1 VFWFVSTAGKMTA
14 SLGHHHHHRV
24 SAAAES
30 MIHLRRAVVHPE
42 LVSSTALDVH
52 STVAGGGPWVE
63 VVEQPKS
70 TAMRFRYLC
79 EGRSA
84 GTILGVNA
92 TVAQKTYPTIRV
104 SFIHMVAVSRER
116 VLFILK

>member
-1 VFWFVSTAGKMTA
+1 MTA

-24 SAAAES
+24 AAAES
-30 MIHLRRAVVHPE
+30 MIHLRRAVVRPE
-42 LVSSTALDVH
+42 LVSSTAVDVH

-63 VVEQPKS
+63 VLEQPKS

-92 TVAQKTYPTIRV
+92 TVAQKTYPTIKV
-104 SFIHMVAVSRER
+104 SFVYTVFGLQYPGNVFQLHLS
-116 VLFILK
+116 K

>member
-1 VFWFVSTAGKMTA
+1 MTA
-14 SLGHHHHHRV
+14 SLGHHHHLHRV
-24 SAAAES
+24 NVAAES

-42 LVSSTALDVH
+42 LASSTAADVH
-52 STVAGGGPWVE
+52 STVSAGEPWVE
-63 VVEQPKS
+63 VLEQPKS

-92 TVAQKTYPTIRV
+92 SMAQKTYPTIRV
-104 SFIHMVAVSRER
+104 SFVIYDSIQGTYIPH
-116 VLFILK
+116 LYLI